1 MEILLSKLVV
11 AIALSN
17 KIVLGTSTTKVLV
30 LSNETLT
37 AEALRKEA

>member
-11 AIALSN
+11 PIALSN
-17 KIVLGTSTTKVLV
+17 KIVLGTTKVLV

>member
-17 KIVLGTSTTKVLV
+17 KIVLGTTKVLV

-37 AEALRKEA
+37 AEVLRKEA